1 MSVIATAVL
10 SEGSGGPFDLV
21 NGIPVHPLVVHAAV
35 VFVPLT
41 ALGMIAMAIWPRLSA
56 KLGWLVVA
64 SAVLATGFSFA
75 AKESGEVLEG
85 RVGEPGYDHAELG
98 DVMPIVAAVLL
109 IAVVA
114 LWLIDRSAPADG
126 PAPRRGLRITVA
138 IVGVLIA
145 LGNLVWVYRVGD
157 SGAKSVWSGEVSASG
172 SADSSGEDDE
182 SVEGSEEGS
191 DEDGATGES
200 TAAPTSTNTAAPT
213 TTIAMADLAAHGT
226 QADCWVGIDG
236 HVYDL
241 TAYVGKHPGG
251 SDKIVD
257 LCGTD
262 GTSAFTGQ
270 HSTEQKPAA
279 VLERAQVGVLG

>member
-10 SEGSGGPFDLV
+10 SEGSGGPFDLI

-41 ALGMIAMAIWPRLSA
+41 ALGMIAMAIWPRFSA
-56 KLGWLVVA
+56 RLGWLVVA
-64 SAVLATGFSFA
+64 SAVLATVFSFA

-98 DVMPIVAAVLL
+98 DLMPIFAGVLL

-126 PAPRRGLRITVA
+126 AAPRRGLRITVA

-145 LGNLVWVYRVGD
+145 LGNLVWVYRVGH

-172 SADSSGEDDE
+172 SADGSDEDDE
-182 SVEGSEEGS
+182 SAEGAGEDS

-200 TAAPTSTNTAAPT
+200 TAAPNAAAAAT
-213 TTIAMADLAAHGT
+213 IIAMADLAAHGT
-226 QADCWVGIDG
+226 QADCWVGIEG
-236 HVYDL
+236 SVYDM
-241 TAYVGKHPGG
+241 TAYVDKHPGG
-251 SDKIVD
+251 SDKIVE

-270 HSTEQKPAA
+270 HGSEQKPAA
-279 VLERAQVGVLG
+279 VLAGAQIGVLG